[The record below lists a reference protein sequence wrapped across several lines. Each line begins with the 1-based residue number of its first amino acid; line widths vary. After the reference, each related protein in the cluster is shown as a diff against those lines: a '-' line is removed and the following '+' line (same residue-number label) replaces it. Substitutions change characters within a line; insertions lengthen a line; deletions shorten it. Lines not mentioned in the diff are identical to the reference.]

1 MTIYQK
7 LKWFLTAGITETI
20 GEAPVNRLQDRTS
33 GSPDPMMKTADVSS
47 DDPNGADHVFSEQ
60 AIALAQGATDLDDLY
75 RRRADFDGCPLKKT
89 AAHTLNGIGVEHP
102 TVLCLLDTPDTA
114 DEKAGR
120 LMSGPAGALLDKML
134 AAIGLHVATNAYV
147 STLIPWRTPGNRLP
161 TPVERAVCR
170 PFWEREIA
178 LLQPK
183 LILVF
188 GSGPAQEVIGQASLS
203 KARAMWGDYHGIPVR
218 ATLSPAMVLKMDTHR
233 RAAWEDLKKVRDR
246 LSEMGT
252 E

>member
-7 LKWFLTAGITETI
+7 LKWFLTAGITEVI
-20 GEAPVNRLQDRTS
+20 GEAPVNRLHDRTP
-33 GSPDPMMKTADVSS
+33 GPMTPTPVAADVSPA
-47 DDPNGADHVFSEQ
+47 DPAGADHVFSEQ
-60 AIALAQGATDLDDLY
+60 ASALAQGATDLDDLY
-75 RRRADFDGCPLKKT
+75 RRRAEFDGCPLKKT
-89 AAHTLNGIGVEHP
+89 AAHTLNGIGVAHP

-120 LMSGPAGALLDKML
+120 LMSGPAGVLLDKML
-134 AAIGLHVATNAYV
+134 AAIGLNVATNAYV
-147 STLIPWRTPGNRLP
+147 STLIPWRTPGNRPP

-188 GSGPAQEVIGQASLS
+188 GSGPAQDVLGQASLS
-203 KARAMWGDYHGIPVR
+203 KARATWGDYHGIPVR
-218 ATLSPAMVLKMDTHR
+218 ATLSPAMVLKMDAHR

-246 LSEMGT
+246 LGEMAT